1 MTIDKEKYLKK
12 LEHRLE
18 LYTGKFMSNSKWT
31 KLFKKL
37 SQHSDIINMCFV
49 KSIWDDNLQEIHI
62 PNPNMYSDIFND
74 KGIKDVFIGGPFQF
88 KEIEQLVFVKT
99 WTLRRQMRTQN
110 LEPFKYQQDIEK
122 ILDIVRQVGKFET
135 HIDND
140 KLVIYA
146 YK

>member
-1 MTIDKEKYLKK
+1 
-12 LEHRLE
+12 
-18 LYTGKFMSNSKWT
+18 
-31 KLFKKL
+31 
-37 SQHSDIINMCFV
+37 
-49 KSIWDDNLQEIHI
+49 
-62 PNPNMYSDIFND
+62 MYSDIFND
-74 KGIKDVFIGGPFQF
+74 NGIKDVFIGGPFQF
-88 KEIEQLVFVKT
+88 KEIEQLVFLKT
-99 WTLRRQMRTQN
+99 WTHRRQMRTQN

>member
-18 LYTGKFMSNSKWT
+18 LYTGKFMSNSKWA

-37 SQHSDIINMCFV
+37 SQHADIINKCFV
-49 KSIWDDNLQEIHI
+49 KSIWDDNLQEIQI

-74 KGIKDVFIGGPFQF
+74 NGIKDVFIGGPFQF
-88 KEIEQLVFVKT
+88 KEIEQLVFLKT
-99 WTLRRQMRTQN
+99 WTHRRQMRTQN